1 MSPNLNE
8 LSEPQLHKLAVPC
21 ESNELL
27 SIVYDGL
34 RRLASR
40 RLARELP
47 GQTWQ
52 TTELVHEAYLR
63 LIGSDQSWDGRAHF
77 FAAAAE
83 AMRRLLVE
91 RARRKQRDKHGGNRK
106 RVKLH
111 DSAGH
116 SEASSEEIVLVNDLF
131 EQFAVENPIEAE
143 AAKLR
148 YFAGMNLEEIAQV
161 LGVSVTTAHR
171 YWSFARAWF
180 RVELESDEDSN

>member
-1 MSPNLNE
+1 VSGNLDE
-8 LSEPQLHKLAVPC
+8 VDEPKLHKLADPC
-21 ESNELL
+21 ESDELFR
-27 SIVYDGL
+27 IVYDEL

-47 GQTWQ
+47 GQSWQ

-63 LIGSDQSWDGRAHF
+63 LIGSDQSWNGRAHF

-91 RARRKQRDKHGGNRK
+91 RARRKQRNKHGGNRK
-106 RVKLH
+106 RLELH

-116 SEASSEEIVLVNDLF
+116 SEARPEEIVLVNDLF
-131 EQFAVENPIEAE
+131 EQFAAENPIEAE

-148 YFAGMNLEEIAQV
+148 YFAGMNLEETAQV
-161 LGVSVTTAHR
+161 LDVSVTTAHR

-180 RVELESDEDSN
+180 RVELEPDEGSN